1 MLNPGS
7 EPEVSCSL
15 LWSCLGQCILPPHI
29 SHSEDKIVGWH
40 HRLMDVSL
48 DRLWEI
54 VEDREAWCAVAYGVA
69 ESDRTW
75 RLNNNKTSHS
85 VPGRGLSSEIRHS
98 LSSVSQS
105 SGGEKSIEVDHY
117 STNR

>member
-1 MLNPGS
+1 M
-7 EPEVSCSL
+7 
-15 LWSCLGQCILPPHI
+15 
-29 SHSEDKIVGWH
+29 VGWH

-69 ESDRTW
+69 ELDRTW
-75 RLNNNKTSHS
+75 QLNNKTSHS
-85 VPGRGLSSEIRHS
+85 VPGPGLSSEIRHS
-98 LSSVSQS
+98 LSSVNRS
-105 SGGEKSIEVDHY
+105 SGGQKSIEVDHY

>member
-1 MLNPGS
+1 M
-7 EPEVSCSL
+7 
-15 LWSCLGQCILPPHI
+15 
-29 SHSEDKIVGWH
+29 VGWH

-54 VEDREAWCAVAYGVA
+54 VEDREAWCAAYGVA

-75 RLNNNKTSHS
+75 QLNNNKTSHL
-85 VPGRGLSSEIRHS
+85 VPGLGLGSGIRHS
-98 LSSVSQS
+98 LSSVNQS
-105 SGGEKSIEVDHY
+105 SGGEKSIEVDRY